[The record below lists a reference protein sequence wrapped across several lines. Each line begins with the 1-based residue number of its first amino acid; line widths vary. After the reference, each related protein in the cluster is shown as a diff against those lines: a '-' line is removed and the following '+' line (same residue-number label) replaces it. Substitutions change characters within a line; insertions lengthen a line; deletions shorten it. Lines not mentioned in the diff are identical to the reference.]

1 MATYKVRV
9 EGKEYEVRVE
19 DGPGGSAEVTVEGKT
34 FHVEPT
40 GVTASVTAPNTEPAS
55 STPVPSA
62 PAPAAAPAA
71 KPHGTAGGSGSIH
84 APIPGVVTKI
94 LVTQGQAVDAGQIVL
109 KLEAMKMENDIATPV
124 AGTVKEIAVGEGS
137 EVRDGQLLVVVA

>member
-9 EGKEYEVRVE
+9 EGKEYEVTVE
-19 DGPGGSAEVTVEGKT
+19 DRPGGAAEVTVEGKT
-34 FHVEPT
+34 FHIEPS
-40 GVTASVTAPNTEPAS
+40 GAAVA
-55 STPVPSA
+55 A
-62 PAPAAAPAA
+62 PAAPSPAPAAPSPTPSTAAAPAA
-71 KPHGTAGGSGSIH
+71 KPAAPAGGSGAIH

-94 LVTQGQAVDAGQIVL
+94 LVSQGQAVDAGQIVL